1 MFGAAA
7 DVVANH
13 PFSASI
19 QLSFISNL
27 SARIRN
33 LINVAS
39 IFHEPN
45 QPHAQL
51 LCMRMK
57 HC

>member
-13 PFSASI
+13 PFSAGI
-19 QLSFISNL
+19 QLLFTNNL
-27 SARIRN
+27 SARIRK

-45 QPHAQL
+45 PMHS
-51 LCMRMK
+51 CYT
-57 HC
+57 